1 MSANPR
7 LMRTELLLG
16 EDGIRRL
23 QQACVMI
30 VGLGAVGGYALE
42 AVARSGV
49 GRLILVDF
57 DIFDETNINRQI
69 LALTSTVSRKK
80 TAVAAERVREINPDC
95 EIVVK
100 DMFVDEDNLP
110 ELLDMKPD
118 FVIDAIDSLNA
129 KCCLIEELCRRGIP
143 FVSSMG
149 AALKTDPS
157 CIKTARLNQTKNCG
171 LSRLLRRRLKR
182 RGVDLQS
189 VRCVYS
195 DEQAVLPGGGI
206 CPAEEKGARNILGS
220 LPTITA
226 IFGLTVANEAIKQ
239 LSGYK
244 TVK

>member
-69 LALTSTVSRKK
+69 LALTSTVGCKK

-157 CIKTARLNQTKNCG
+157 CIKTARLNEK
-171 LSRLLRRRLKR
+171 LRSVAFAPPALKTPR
-182 RGVDLQS
+182 S
-189 VRCVYS
+189 
-195 DEQAVLPGGGI
+195 
-206 CPAEEKGARNILGS
+206 
-220 LPTITA
+220 
-226 IFGLTVANEAIKQ
+226 
-239 LSGYK
+239 
-244 TVK
+244 

>member
-16 EDGIRRL
+16 EDGIRHL

-30 VGLGAVGGYALE
+30 VLAGAVGGYALE
-42 AVARSGV
+42 AVVRSGV

-69 LALTSTVSRKK
+69 LALTSTVGRKK

-118 FVIDAIDSLNA
+118 FVIDAIDSLKPNA
-129 KCCLIEELCRRGIP
+129 
-143 FVSSMG
+143 V
-149 AALKTDPS
+149 
-157 CIKTARLNQTKNCG
+157 
-171 LSRLLRRRLKR
+171 
-182 RGVDLQS
+182 
-189 VRCVYS
+189 
-195 DEQAVLPGGGI
+195 
-206 CPAEEKGARNILGS
+206 
-220 LPTITA
+220 
-226 IFGLTVANEAIKQ
+226 
-239 LSGYK
+239 
-244 TVK
+244 

>member
-1 MSANPR
+1 
-7 LMRTELLLG
+7 
-16 EDGIRRL
+16 
-23 QQACVMI
+23 
-30 VGLGAVGGYALE
+30 
-42 AVARSGV
+42 
-49 GRLILVDF
+49 
-57 DIFDETNINRQI
+57 
-69 LALTSTVSRKK
+69 
-80 TAVAAERVREINPDC
+80 
-95 EIVVK
+95 
-100 DMFVDEDNLP
+100 MFVDEDNLP

-206 CPAEEKGARNILGS
+206 CPAEEKGTRNILGS

-244 TVK
+244 SSNNRKVKRCLKPRLSLYVCTLPCSGGSMPANQAF

>member
-1 MSANPR
+1 M
-7 LMRTELLLG
+7 
-16 EDGIRRL
+16 
-23 QQACVMI
+23 
-30 VGLGAVGGYALE
+30 E

-69 LALTSTVSRKK
+69 LALTSTVGRKK
-80 TAVAAERVREINPDC
+80 TAVAAERVHEINPDC

>member
-7 LMRTELLLG
+7 LMRT
-16 EDGIRRL
+16 
-23 QQACVMI
+23 
-30 VGLGAVGGYALE
+30 E

-69 LALTSTVSRKK
+69 LALTSTVGRKK

-157 CIKTARLNQTKNCG
+157 CIKTARLNQTKNAAELICKACAA
-171 LSRLLRRRLKR
+171 SIPTNRPCFPAAASVRRKKR
-182 RGVDLQS
+182 GRAIFS
-189 VRCVYS
+189 VRCRP
-195 DEQAVLPGGGI
+195 LP
-206 CPAEEKGARNILGS
+206 PFLA
-220 LPTITA
+220 
-226 IFGLTVANEAIKQ
+226 
-239 LSGYK
+239 
-244 TVK
+244 

>member
-1 MSANPR
+1 
-7 LMRTELLLG
+7 
-16 EDGIRRL
+16 
-23 QQACVMI
+23 MI

-69 LALTSTVSRKK
+69 LALTSTVGRKK
-80 TAVAAERVREINPDC
+80 TAVAAER
-95 EIVVK
+95 VK

-171 LSRLLRRRLKR
+171 LSRLLRRRLKC